1 MITTTLNEIKKVS
14 LTNEEVVK
22 IIACLG
28 EEPIPLTTIL
38 EVSGLDFTLRC
49 LKAVRGADK
58 EMRLFAVDCARQVQH
73 LITDQRSLDLL
84 DVAERFANG
93 EASWDDLAIANSAP
107 GEVVCE
113 MVWDATRPDAWLA
126 AVTAAKSAAWYA
138 ACDATKDITCNTTYD
153 ETWKATRNAIRAKQE
168 ELFIKHFG

>member
-1 MITTTLNEIKKVS
+1 MITTTLNKIDKGS
-14 LTNEEVVK
+14 LTNEEFVK
-22 IIACLG
+22 IIACLC

-38 EVSGLDFTLRC
+38 EISGLDFTLKC

-84 DVAERFANG
+84 DAAERFANG
-93 EASWDDLAIANSAP
+93 EASWDDLAIASSAP
-107 GEVVCE
+107 GEIVCRVV
-113 MVWDATRPDAWLA
+113 WNTTLPNAWEA
-126 AVTAAKSAAWYA
+126 AVTAAKDAAWYA
-138 ACDATKDITCNTTYD
+138 ACDATKDITCKTTHD

>member
-1 MITTTLNEIKKVS
+1 MITTTLNKIKKEPF
-14 LTNEEVVK
+14 TNEEFVK
-22 IIACLG
+22 IIACLS

-38 EVSGLDFTLRC
+38 EISGLDFALRC

-84 DVAERFANG
+84 DAAEKFANG
-93 EASWDDLAIANSAP
+93 EASWDDLAIASSAP

-113 MVWDATRPDAWLA
+113 MVCDATRPDAWLA
-126 AVTAAKSAAWYA
+126 AVSAATSATWYA
-138 ACDATKDITCNTTYD
+138 ACDAIKDITCDKTCD
-153 ETWKATRNAIRAKQE
+153 ETWKTTRNAIRAKQE